1 MIVMRNMFFLKLL
14 LWKMKKAM
22 FSVIIA
28 TAAKGKMF
36 NQKYEFYGVD

>member
-1 MIVMRNMFFLKLL
+1 
-14 LWKMKKAM
+14 MKKAM

-36 NQKYEFYGVD
+36 NQKCEFYGVD